1 MQYTRPQPAAGSCA
15 ASQTSMPLDVA
26 VVDLCGGMGDR
37 SVWFPQCAAAL
48 PGPGSRI
55 GVHVCAGPSPAD
67 PPIRCVLMTGGD
79 DESVLIESVLA
90 GAWGCLSKLDDSGE
104 QLSLVRRVLAGQTA
118 FSSRFLP
125 GLLGQVSGELT
136 VRRRRSRVC
145 RTGKPPSPSVW
156 PEG

>member
-1 MQYTRPQPAAGSCA
+1 
-15 ASQTSMPLDVA
+15 
-26 VVDLCGGMGDR
+26 
-37 SVWFPQCAAAL
+37 
-48 PGPGSRI
+48 
-55 GVHVCAGPSPAD
+55 
-67 PPIRCVLMTGGD
+67 MTGDD

-90 GAWGCLSKLDDSGE
+90 GAWGCLSNLDDSGE

-156 PEG
+156 PEGAYPVSGSLEPGMESPMFFGGNIGAPY